1 MPKEIIDRFQ
11 DFLYE
16 DFMRYYEIIIVCLKY
31 SFILFQNYE
40 NSTINKI
47 KGNVEITMK
56 IKFFLFFHIIINK
69 KIK

>member
-56 IKFFLFFHIIINK
+56 IKFFLFFQ
-69 KIK
+69 

>member
-40 NSTINKI
+40 NSTINKV

-56 IKFFLFFHIIINK
+56 IKFFLFFQ
-69 KIK
+69 

>member
-40 NSTINKI
+40 NTINKV

-56 IKFFLFFHIIINK
+56 IKFFLFFQ
-69 KIK
+69 

>member
-40 NSTINKI
+40 NSTINRV

-56 IKFFLFFHIIINK
+56 IKFFLFFQ
-69 KIK
+69 

>member
-40 NSTINKI
+40 NSTINKV